1 MTYFL
6 DPNRD
11 KYMDFVRARL
21 LEDQLK
27 GTMIGEWTIVRLID
41 HGKSA
46 AVFEATNAAKQAAVK
61 VFDKEL
67 IERFGD
73 KTQLARIKRE
83 VSLKG
88 RGHPSMVEILDG
100 GYDEGTK
107 NHFIVMAFLPG
118 SNLKKRLKDIS
129 IEAIGGFIADIAAC
143 AEYLESLDLVHRDIK
158 PENIQVSEDMKEVT
172 LLDFGVLK
180 PVKEPGITDMEG
192 VHPFIGTLQYSSPE
206 FLLREE
212 DGTIEGWRALTF
224 YQIGAVLHDLI
235 MREALFSEYAE
246 PFARLVNAVQEV
258 TPNIQN
264 SSVPSYLVDLA
275 KMCLLK
281 DPKDRLRMVSWESF
295 RRPKATASGIAGL
308 KERVIKRVLVEQA
321 GSGAAT
327 EKKPDFGKALLEEII
342 TSTKDSVRRVS
353 SENDQFPPYATIVRY
368 PRKAPSV
375 KMTFE
380 KSEAHL
386 MPELSV
392 VFCIEIVDAEAKALA
407 VDVCVHTSAT
417 PPEPFERRI
426 LFFSGIYDP
435 SRFHT
440 SLEDIL
446 YKIIDFVQRQGPQ
459 KDSWLTLE
467 FK

>member
-1 MTYFL
+1 
-6 DPNRD
+6 
-11 KYMDFVRARL
+11 MDFVRARL

-206 FLLREE
+206 FLLRE
-212 DGTIEGWRALTF
+212 
-224 YQIGAVLHDLI
+224 
-235 MREALFSEYAE
+235 
-246 PFARLVNAVQEV
+246 
-258 TPNIQN
+258 
-264 SSVPSYLVDLA
+264 
-275 KMCLLK
+275 
-281 DPKDRLRMVSWESF
+281 
-295 RRPKATASGIAGL
+295 
-308 KERVIKRVLVEQA
+308 
-321 GSGAAT
+321 
-327 EKKPDFGKALLEEII
+327 
-342 TSTKDSVRRVS
+342 
-353 SENDQFPPYATIVRY
+353 
-368 PRKAPSV
+368 
-375 KMTFE
+375 
-380 KSEAHL
+380 
-386 MPELSV
+386 
-392 VFCIEIVDAEAKALA
+392 
-407 VDVCVHTSAT
+407 
-417 PPEPFERRI
+417 
-426 LFFSGIYDP
+426 
-435 SRFHT
+435 
-440 SLEDIL
+440 
-446 YKIIDFVQRQGPQ
+446 
-459 KDSWLTLE
+459 
-467 FK
+467 

>member
-1 MTYFL
+1 MKYFAQQNW
-6 DPNRD
+6 DD
-11 KYMDFVRARL
+11 YMDSARAQL
-21 LEDQLK
+21 LEEELK
-27 GTMIGEWTIVRLID
+27 DANIAEWTIVRLID

-46 AVFEATNAAKQAAVK
+46 AVFEAVNGAMQAAVK
-61 VFDKEL
+61 VFDREL

-73 KTQLARIKRE
+73 KTQLARIERE

-88 RGHPSMVEILDG
+88 RGHPSMVEILGG
-100 GYDEGTK
+100 GYDETTK
-107 NHFIVMAFLPG
+107 NYYVVMEFLPG
-118 SNLKKRLKDIS
+118 SNLKKRLMDVPV
-129 IEAIGGFIADIAAC
+129 EAIGSFISDLAAC
-143 AEYLESLDLVHRDIK
+143 AEYLEGLDLVHRDIK
-158 PENIQVSEDMKEVT
+158 PENIQVNEDLNKVT

-180 PVKEPGITDMEG
+180 PVKDPGITDMEG
-192 VHPFIGTLQYSSPE
+192 LHPFIGTLQYSSPE

-212 DGTIEGWRALTF
+212 DGTMEGWRALTF

-258 TPNIQN
+258 TPNIHN

-295 RRPKATASGIAGL
+295 RPPKATASGIAGL

-327 EKKPDFGKALLEEII
+327 ESKPDFGKALLEEII

-368 PRKAPSV
+368 PRRAPSV

-380 KSEAHL
+380 KSDVHL

-392 VFCIEIVDAEAKALA
+392 VVCIEIVDAEAKAVA
-407 VDVCVHTSAT
+407 VDACVYTSAT
-417 PPEPFERRI
+417 PPEPFEQRI
-426 LFFSGIYDP
+426 PFFSGIYDH
-435 SRFHT
+435 SRYHS

-446 YKIIDFVQRQGPQ
+446 YKIIDFVQRQTPQ
-459 KDSWLTLE
+459 SDSWLDLE

>member
-1 MTYFL
+1 
-6 DPNRD
+6 
-11 KYMDFVRARL
+11 MDSARAHL

-27 GTMIGEWTIVRLID
+27 GAKIGEWTIVRLID

-46 AVFEATNAAKQAAVK
+46 AVFEATNGARQAAVK

-73 KTQLARIKRE
+73 KTQLARIERE

-100 GYDEGTK
+100 GYDETTK
-107 NHFIVMAFLPG
+107 NHYIVMAFLPG
-118 SNLKKRLKDIS
+118 SNLKKRLKDVPV
-129 IEAIGGFIADIAAC
+129 EAIGGFISDIAAC
-143 AEYLESLDLVHRDIK
+143 AEYLEALDLVHRDIK
-158 PENIQVSEDMKEVT
+158 PENIQVSEDLQKVT

-192 VHPFIGTLQYSSPE
+192 LHPFIGTLQYSSPE

-212 DGTIEGWRALTF
+212 DGTMEGWRALTF

-258 TPNIQN
+258 APNIQN
-264 SSVPSYLVDLA
+264 SSVPSYLIDLA

-281 DPKDRLRMVSWESF
+281 DPKDRLRMVTWESF
-295 RRPKATASGIAGL
+295 KPPKATASGIAGL

-321 GSGAAT
+321 GSGTAP
-327 EKKPDFGKALLEEII
+327 ESKPNFGKALLDEII

-353 SENDQFPPYATIVRY
+353 SENDQFPPYATIARY
-368 PRKAPSV
+368 PRRAPSV

-380 KSEAHL
+380 KSDTHL

-392 VFCIEIVDAEAKALA
+392 VFCIEIVDAEAKAVA

-417 PPEPFERRI
+417 PAEPFGQSI
-426 LFFSGIYDP
+426 PFFSGNYDP

-440 SLEDIL
+440 ALEEIL
-446 YKIIDFVQRQGPQ
+446 YKIIDFVQRQTP
-459 KDSWLTLE
+459 KSDCWLKLE

>member
-1 MTYFL
+1 
-6 DPNRD
+6 
-11 KYMDFVRARL
+11 MDSARAKL

-27 GTMIGEWTIVRLID
+27 GGKIGVWTIIRLID

-46 AVFEATNAAKQAAVK
+46 AVFEATYGAKRAAVK
-61 VFDKEL
+61 VFDREL

-73 KTQLARIKRE
+73 NTQLARIDRE

-100 GYDEGTK
+100 GYDETTN
-107 NHFIVMAFLPG
+107 NHYIVMEYLPG
-118 SNLKKRLKDIS
+118 SNLKKRLKDVPM
-129 IEAIGGFIADIAAC
+129 EAIGGFVADIAAC
-143 AEYLESLDLVHRDIK
+143 AEYLEGLGLVHRDIK
-158 PENIQVSEDMKEVT
+158 PENIQVSEDIKKVT

-180 PVKEPGITDMEG
+180 PVKEIGITDMEG

-235 MREALFSEYAE
+235 MRETLFSEYAE
-246 PFARLVNAVQEV
+246 PFARLVNAVQKV

-264 SSVPSYLVDLA
+264 SSVPSYLIDLA

-281 DPKDRLRMVSWESF
+281 DPQDRLRMVTWESF
-295 RRPKATASGIAGL
+295 KPPKATASGIAGL

-321 GSGAAT
+321 GSDTVPEGR
-327 EKKPDFGKALLEEII
+327 PNFVKALLDDII

-353 SENDQFPPYATIVRY
+353 SENDQFPPYATLARY
-368 PRKAPSV
+368 PLKAPSV

-380 KSEAHL
+380 KSETHL

-392 VFCIEIVDAEAKALA
+392 IFCVEIVDAEAKAVA
-407 VDVCVHTSAT
+407 IDVCAHTSAR
-417 PPEPFERRI
+417 PPQPFEQAI
-426 LFFSGIYDP
+426 PFFSGIYDP
-435 SRFHT
+435 SRFHA

-446 YKIIDFVQRQGPQ
+446 YKIIDFVQRQTPKSGC
-459 KDSWLTLE
+459 WLNLQ